1 MSNINQEK
9 KKNIINLG
17 DANGGKRTIF
27 KSPLK
32 NEKLISKENIS
43 ISETEKNTN
52 YIEGD
57 NNNFV
62 HEITENKDQKLF
74 KGFIQK
80 LNKIGE
86 FGFNEN
92 NTYMLPIN
100 NRDLTVLTDTNIYDN
115 NNTNINN
122 TSSNPKSN
130 TKKK

>member
-1 MSNINQEK
+1 MTSINQEK

-17 DANGGKRTIF
+17 DTNGGKRTIF

-32 NEKLISKENIS
+32 NDKIISKENITM
-43 ISETEKNTN
+43 SELEKSPNFL
-52 YIEGD
+52 EGD

-86 FGFNEN
+86 FGFNESA
-92 NTYMLPIN
+92 YMLPIN
-100 NRDLTVLTDTNIYDN
+100 NVLTDTNIYDN
-115 NNTNINN
+115 NNNNPNSKNKIN
-122 TSSNPKSN
+122 
-130 TKKK
+130 KKCKYECK